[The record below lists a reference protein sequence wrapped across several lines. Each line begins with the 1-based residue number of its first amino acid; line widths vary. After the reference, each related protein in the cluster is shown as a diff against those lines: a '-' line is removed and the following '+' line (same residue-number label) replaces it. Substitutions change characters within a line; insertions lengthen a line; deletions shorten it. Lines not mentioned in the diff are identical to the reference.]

1 MRILSLTEIDAVN
14 GGSYEAWEVVTIAGA
29 SSGIVFGTIE
39 AYQTWSL
46 LTGLKFL
53 ATCSIPT
60 AVVAGAIVGSV
71 HLYHL
76 VHE

>member
-1 MRILSLTEIDAVN
+1 MRDLSLTEIEAVN

-29 SSGIVFGTIE
+29 SSAIAFGAIE

-53 ATCSIPT
+53 AICSVPT

-71 HLYHL
+71 QLYHL
-76 VHE
+76 AHH

>member
-1 MRILSLTEIDAVN
+1 MRILSLTEIEAEN

-29 SSGIVFGTIE
+29 SSGLVFGAIE

-53 ATCSIPT
+53 AACSIPT
-60 AVVAGAIVGSV
+60 AVVASAIVGGV

-76 VHE
+76 AHE